1 MGRSDGA
8 GSRKP
13 DLLCQ
18 ARSNAIPLLTSRTM
32 VDSASGPY
40 QAPGA
45 RHIVSQGVPQGGR
58 RDGLQAAHE
67 ELLQSSIAG
76 LVVGALRCLRPL
88 LVDGL
93 VDGLGVVGI
102 HALPP
107 R

>member
-1 MGRSDGA
+1 
-8 GSRKP
+8 
-13 DLLCQ
+13 
-18 ARSNAIPLLTSRTM
+18 M

-76 LVVGALRCLRPL
+76 LGVGALRCLRPL
-88 LVDGL
+88 L

-107 R
+107 RRHLGRVTGQRRVTLGVARGGHRHIDDDAGVG